1 MTEIIPD
8 QGLLNELIDQAHNPP
23 GQDPVLGAFYA
34 ATIRAIDTQKPFGKL
49 VTGVKTNRPD
59 ITDKHFVN
67 LLFRTFQFQRFQ
79 TGNLNYR
86 IMDDIEWWSLELDR
100 IANTPE
106 EELIFK
112 DTLRQK
118 TTTTTIYQRYAG
130 PHAVLAYL
138 LNGNSVTITDLGC
151 GGNYGLRGMELREP
165 FKPVTD
171 QTPGRDVT
179 KFLAQP
185 INLLSGLAVDKED
198 PDDEEVRR
206 WRLACNFYPKEL
218 DGIKTLQDFE
228 QRIRGSRRIKFMQG
242 DLLRMDFNP
251 KHQSSAIILSTMLYQ
266 LQRQDQVRLLGK
278 VRDWLEKD
286 GILIVQD
293 FAEKDSNNPTHLD
306 FSESWFGRGFSYRT
320 FIASEKTGWIFQEAL
335 QWDNGR
341 CTSVRAGQDFE
352 YVFSQSPQE
361 VNSFS
366 ATLAH
371 STS

>member
-1 MTEIIPD
+1 MREIIPD
-8 QGLLNELIDQAHNPP
+8 QGLLSELIDQAHNPP
-23 GQDPVLGAFYA
+23 GQDPVLGAFYTA
-34 ATIRAIDTQKPFGKL
+34 VLQTIDARQPFGEL
-49 VTGVKTNRPD
+49 VIEAQRGRPD

-67 LLFRTFQFQRFQ
+67 LLFRTFQFQGFTRED
-79 TGNLNYR
+79 TSYR
-86 IMDDIEWWSLELDR
+86 KVEDVEWWCSKLNGITIVDKDR
-100 IANTPE
+100 E
-106 EELIFK
+106 MFEK
-112 DTLRQK
+112 TLRLK
-118 TTTTTIYQRYAG
+118 STTTTIYQRYAG
-130 PHAVLAYL
+130 PHAVLACL

-165 FKPVTD
+165 FKPVLD
-171 QTPGRDVT
+171 QTPGREVT
-179 KFLAQP
+179 KFLTQP

-198 PDDEEVRR
+198 PDDEEVRE

-218 DGIKTLQDFE
+218 DGIKNLQDFE
-228 QRIRGSRRIKFMQG
+228 QRIRGSKRIRFKQG
-242 DLLRMDFNP
+242 DLLGTDFDP

-278 VRDWLEKD
+278 TRDWLEKD

-306 FSESWFGRGFSYRT
+306 FSESWFGREFSYRT
-320 FIASEKTGWIFQEAL
+320 FVASEKTGWIFQEAL

-352 YVFSQSPQE
+352 YIFSQTPQK

-366 ATLAH
+366 AA
-371 STS
+371 